1 MVELPPD
8 FRDVLVALADAGA
21 DVMVVGGYA
30 VAYYGYPRATK
41 DLDIFVRSEAL
52 NGQRVFSALAAFGA
66 PLARL
71 GVTADDFAKPGRVVQ
86 IGLPPLRIDVINQ
99 LDGVDFEE
107 ARREAGT
114 FEVDGRSIRVIGRA
128 ALLANKRATGRPQDL
143 SDVVA
148 LERLGADER

>member
-1 MVELPPD
+1 MVELPSD

-21 DVMVVGGYA
+21 DVIVVGGYA

-41 DLDIFVRSEAL
+41 DLDVFVRPEAV
-52 NGQRVFSALAAFGA
+52 NGRRVFAALAAFGA

-71 GVTADDFAKPGRVVQ
+71 GVSADDFATPGRVIQ

-99 LDGVDFEE
+99 LDGVDFDV
-107 ARREAGT
+107 AGRDAGT
-114 FEVDGRSIRVIGRA
+114 FDVDGRSIRVIGRA
-128 ALLANKRATGRPQDL
+128 ALLANKRAMGRPQDL

-148 LERLGADER
+148 LERLGADDR